1 MAFVG
6 LSRRAIRD
14 LKDIEQYSLERWGKT
29 VAAHYMDSIEQGLNR
44 LRESPELL
52 RAKEGISPH
61 FSLYRVREHF
71 LVCTMNAKRLYV
83 LTIKHGSMD
92 LPRRLAE
99 LEPHLLKEAELLQRA
114 LEKKDGAS

>member
-6 LSRRAIRD
+6 LTRRALRD
-14 LKDIEQYSLERWGKT
+14 LEAIERFSVERWGKT
-29 VAAHYMDSIEQGLNR
+29 VAMDYLESVEQALDR
-44 LRESPELL
+44 LREDPGLL
-52 RAKEGISPH
+52 RTKEAISPH

-71 LVCTMNAKRLYV
+71 LVCTMSVGRIYV

-99 LEPHLLKEAELLQRA
+99 HEPQLLQEAELLRRA
-114 LEKKDGAS
+114 MEKKNGKR